1 LRYWVTQKNELL
13 VQTRIIDT
21 YLHKGDYSTATTKLN
36 VLESAISS
44 YPTHV
49 QTELTD
55 YVSYKEKMVAL
66 LSADSPLDSL
76 SETDYSFVE
85 DHANESEGIARYQA
99 QELLCFFYGNCA
111 EYALVIPQTSQSM
124 AQIIPS
130 EKTEIKRAFQAYPN
144 PATDWVTIVMP
155 EVEGQV
161 QMTITDLSGRVI
173 LVETITKNLFNWDT
187 KNMNNGTYLITLINL
202 TTGERIGTEKVVL
215 QH

>member
-1 LRYWVTQKNELL
+1 VTQKNDLL

-21 YLHKGDYSTATTKLN
+21 YLQKGDYSTASTKLTAL
-36 VLESAISS
+36 VSAISS

-49 QTELTD
+49 QAELTD
-55 YVSYKEKMVAL
+55 YVSYKEKIVAL
-66 LSADSPLDSL
+66 LSAGSHLDSL
-76 SETDYSFVE
+76 SVTDYSFVE
-85 DHANESEGIARYQA
+85 DHANESEGIASYQA

-130 EKTEIKRAFQAYPN
+130 EKTEIKRAFQVYPN
-144 PATDWVTIVMP
+144 PARDWVTIVMP

-161 QMTITDLSGRVI
+161 QMTITDLTGRVI

-187 KNMNNGTYLITLINL
+187 KTISNGTYLITLINL
-202 TTGERIGTEKVVL
+202 TTGERIGAEKVVL

>member
-1 LRYWVTQKNELL
+1 M

-21 YLHKGDYSTATTKLN
+21 YLHERDYSTATTQLAA
-36 VLESAISS
+36 LESSISS

-49 QTELTD
+49 RAELTD

-66 LSADSPLDSL
+66 LSTESPLDSL
-76 SETDYSFVE
+76 STTNYTFVE
-85 DHANESEGIARYQA
+85 NQAKKGVGIARYQA

-111 EYALVIPQTSQSM
+111 EYPLLIPQSTQSM

-130 EKTEIKRAFQAYPN
+130 EETEIKRAFQVYPN
-144 PATDWVTIVMP
+144 PARDWVTVLMP

-161 QMTITDLSGRVI
+161 QMTITDLTGRVV

-187 KNMNNGTYLITLINL
+187 KTMSNGTYLITLINL
-202 TTGERIGTEKVVL
+202 TTGERIGAEKVVL